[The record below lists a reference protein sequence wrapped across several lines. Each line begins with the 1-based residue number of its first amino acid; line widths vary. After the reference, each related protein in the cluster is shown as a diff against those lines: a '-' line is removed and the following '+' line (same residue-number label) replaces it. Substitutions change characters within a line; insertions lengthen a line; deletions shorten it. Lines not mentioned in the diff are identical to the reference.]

1 MTPIISA
8 LIVFGIRFV
17 ETFVCEIRTYV
28 MIEKRAG
35 LAALLA
41 GIEDALSWAVL
52 GTVAVAARAEEGGFL
67 QRRLG
72 GGGVRRLGL
81 GGCPLGRA

>member
-8 LIVFGIRFV
+8 LMVFGIRFV

-28 MIEKRAG
+28 MIERRAG

-41 GIEDALSWAVL
+41 GLEDILNWAVL
-52 GTVAVAARAEEGGFL
+52 GTVLVAAQAEEGGFL
-67 QRRLG
+67 QRSLG

-81 GGCPLGRA
+81 AGCSLGRA